1 MPEPNLDYYK
11 ATMKEADEF
20 NQNLFLHDV
29 RDCHRCELSRADVRE
44 TCPIDCYA
52 CPGFFTSLP
61 VDILFVGQNPGKDE
75 DKVGRPFIGK
85 AGKKLMELA
94 DSINLVTSD
103 TMVGFTNIVRCL
115 TPDNRPPTGQEIQAC
130 SRWMQV
136 ELDMAEPKVV
146 LLLGNTAIPMAFG
159 NKKIGQ
165 VAGSAR
171 AMGST
176 IYIACYHP
184 AAILHKKSAAILDSI
199 VQSLTLAKEVLHA
212 VH

>member
-1 MPEPNLDYYK
+1 MTEPNLDYYG

-20 NQNLFLHDV
+20 NQNLFLSDI
-29 RDCHRCELSRADVRE
+29 RDCHRCELTRADVRE
-44 TCPIDCYA
+44 TCPIDCYS
-52 CPGFFTSLP
+52 CPGFFTALP
-61 VDILFVGQNPGKDE
+61 LDILFIGQNPGAQE

-94 DSINLVTSD
+94 DSINLITSD
-103 TMVGFTNIVRCL
+103 TMVGFTNVIRCL

-184 AAILHKKSAAILDSI
+184 AAILHKKSAVIRDSI
-199 VQSLTLAKEVLHA
+199 IKSLTLAKEVLRG
-212 VH
+212 

>member
-1 MPEPNLDYYK
+1 MTEANLDYY
-11 ATMKEADEF
+11 AASIKEADEF
-20 NQNLFLHDV
+20 NQNLFKDDV
-29 RDCHRCELSRADVRE
+29 RACARCDLHRWH
-44 TCPIDCYA
+44 IDGCYA

-61 VDILFVGQNPGKDE
+61 LDLLFVGQNPGKDE
-75 DKVGRPFIGK
+75 DKVGRPFIGR

-94 DSINLVTSD
+94 DSINLITSG
-103 TMVGFTNIVRCL
+103 TMVGFTNVVRCL
-115 TPDNRPPTGQEIQAC
+115 TPDNRPPTGQEVQAC

-136 ELDMAEPKVV
+136 ELDMTEPKVV

-199 VQSLTLAKEVLHA
+199 VQSLTLAKEVLRG
-212 VH
+212 

>member
-1 MPEPNLDYYK
+1 MTDPNLDYYR
-11 ATMKEADEF
+11 ASIEEADKF
-20 NQNLFLHDV
+20 NQNLFTADIRQCERCPLH
-29 RDCHRCELSRADVRE
+29 ADANL
-44 TCPIDCYA
+44 A

-61 VDILFVGQNPGKDE
+61 LDILFLGQNPGASE

-94 DSINLVTSD
+94 DSINLITSD
-103 TMVGFTNIVRCL
+103 TMVGFTNIIRCV
-115 TPDNRPPTGQEIQAC
+115 TPDNRPPTGVEIQAC

-136 ELDMAEPKVV
+136 ELDMAEPKVIV
-146 LLLGNTAIPMAFG
+146 LLGNTAIPLAFG

-184 AAILHKKSAAILDSI
+184 AAILHKKSAAIRDSI
-199 VQSLTLAKEVLHA
+199 IKSLTLAKEVLNA

>member
-1 MPEPNLDYYK
+1 MSEPNLDYYA
-11 ATMKEADEF
+11 ATQEEADQV
-20 NQNLFLHDV
+20 NNNLFACDIRQCERCPLHKERNV
-29 RDCHRCELSRADVRE
+29 
-44 TCPIDCYA
+44 A
-52 CPGFFTSLP
+52 CPGWFLSLP
-61 VDILFVGQNPGKDE
+61 LDILFVGMSPGKDE
-75 DKVGRPFIGK
+75 DKAGRPFIGR

-94 DSINLVTSD
+94 DSINLIKSD
-103 TMVGFTNIVRCL
+103 TMIGFTNVVRCH

-130 SRWMQV
+130 STWMRA

-146 LLLGNTAIPMAFG
+146 MLLGNSAIPLAFE

-184 AAILHKKSAAILDSI
+184 AAILHKRSAVIQDSI
-199 VQSLTLAKEVLHA
+199 VQSMKLAKEVLHENRC
-212 VH
+212 HD

>member
-1 MPEPNLDYYK
+1 MTDPNLDYYK
-11 ATMKEADEF
+11 ATIEEADQF
-20 NQNLFLHDV
+20 NQNLFTPDIRQCERCPLH
-29 RDCHRCELSRADVRE
+29 ADANL
-44 TCPIDCYA
+44 A

-61 VDILFVGQNPGKDE
+61 LDILFLGQNPGASE

-94 DSINLVTSD
+94 DSINLITSD

-136 ELDMAEPKVV
+136 ELDMTEPKVIV
-146 LLLGNTAIPMAFG
+146 LLGNTAIPLAFG

-184 AAILHKKSAAILDSI
+184 AAILHKKSAAIRDSI
-199 VQSLTLAKEVLHA
+199 IKSLTLAKEVLNA

>member
-1 MPEPNLDYYK
+1 MSDPNLDYYK
-11 ATMKEADEF
+11 ATLEEIDQF
-20 NQNLFLHDV
+20 NQNLFTSDI
-29 RDCHRCELSRADVRE
+29 RQCERCPLSRVGYDG
-44 TCPIDCYA
+44 CYN
-52 CPGFFTSLP
+52 CPGFFVSLP
-61 VDILFVGQNPGKDE
+61 VDILFIGQNPGAHE
-75 DKVGRPFIGK
+75 DTTGRPFVGK

-184 AAILHKKSAAILDSI
+184 AAILHKKSAAIRDSI
-199 VQSLTLAKEVLHA
+199 ITSLTLAKEVLRG
-212 VH
+212 